1 MKWIYNF
8 GIYSYKQ
15 LVALAGIRNAKA
27 RKLTRG
33 QKGVFDYLAQ
43 KARPQGGYLWIH
55 ASSLGEFE
63 QGRPLIEAIR
73 KARPDT
79 PILLTFFSP
88 SGYEVRKNY
97 EGADLV
103 CYLPFDL
110 PGNVK
115 RFLDITRP
123 TQAIFI
129 KYEFWANYLNELKRR
144 EIPTYI
150 ISAIFRPNQ
159 IFFRFYGGYFRRIL
173 RNFTHLYI
181 QNEQSRQLLAGIG
194 ITNVS
199 VVGDTRFDRVS
210 DIRRSAKNLPLVE
223 TFAQGKKILV
233 AGSSWP
239 KDEEFLI
246 DYFNRHDD
254 IKLILAPHEIH
265 ESHLAF
271 IESRLQRPALRY
283 TRATPER
290 VASCDCLIID
300 CFGLLSSIYRYGTLA
315 YVGGGFGAG
324 IHNIAKAAVYDLPVI
339 FGPNHQRF
347 KEAHELIACGGG
359 FAITS
364 GEEFDSLADSLLYDA
379 DRLATASH
387 NAGHYIASH
396 TGATRRILQ
405 SLFGIESETKD

>member
-1 MKWIYNF
+1 MKLIYNF
-8 GIYSYKQ
+8 GIYCYKQ
-15 LVALAGIRNAKA
+15 LVALAGMRNAKA
-27 RKLTRG
+27 RKLTQG
-33 QKGVFDYLAQ
+33 QKGIFDYLSQHAD
-43 KARPQGGYLWIH
+43 PQGGYLWIH

-79 PILLTFFSP
+79 RILLTFFSP

-97 EGADLV
+97 PGADLV

-115 RFLDITRP
+115 RFLDLTRP

-144 EIPTYI
+144 NIPTYS

-159 IFFRFYGGYFRRIL
+159 VFFRFYGGYFRRIL

-210 DIRRSAKNLPLVE
+210 DIRLSAKDLPVIE
-223 TFAQGKKILV
+223 TFAQGKKVLV
-233 AGSSWP
+233 VGSSWP
-239 KDEEFLI
+239 KDEEFIL
-246 DYFNRHDD
+246 DYFNHRDD
-254 IKLILAPHEIH
+254 IKLIIAPHEIH
-265 ESHLAF
+265 ESHLLF
-271 IESRLQRPALRY
+271 IESRLKRPTLRY
-283 TRATPER
+283 TQATE
-290 VASCDCLIID
+290 ATAATCDCLIID

-324 IHNIAKAAVYDLPVI
+324 IHNIAEAAVYNLPVI
-339 FGPNHQRF
+339 FGPNHRRF

-359 FAITS
+359 FAIDS
-364 GEEFDSLADSLLYDA
+364 GEAFRSTA
-379 DRLATASH
+379 DRLLSDPDALATASY

-396 TGATRRILQ
+396 TGATRLILKD
-405 SLFGIESETKD
+405 LFGIDE

>member
-1 MKWIYNF
+1 MKLIYNF
-8 GIYSYKQ
+8 GIYCYKQ
-15 LVALAGIRNAKA
+15 LVALAGMRNAKA
-27 RKLTRG
+27 RKLTQG
-33 QKGVFDYLAQ
+33 QKGIFDYLSQHAD
-43 KARPQGGYLWIH
+43 PQGGYLWIH

-79 PILLTFFSP
+79 RILLTFFSP

-97 EGADLV
+97 PGADLV

-115 RFLDITRP
+115 RFLDLTRP

-144 EIPTYI
+144 NIPTYS

-159 IFFRFYGGYFRRIL
+159 VFFRFYGGYFRRIL
-173 RNFTHLYI
+173 RNFNHLYI

-210 DIRRSAKNLPLVE
+210 DIRLSAKELPVVE
-223 TFAQGKKILV
+223 AFAQGKKVLV
-233 AGSSWP
+233 VGSSWP
-239 KDEEFLI
+239 KDEEFIL
-246 DYFNRHDD
+246 DYFNHRDD
-254 IKLILAPHEIH
+254 IKLIIAPHEIH
-265 ESHLAF
+265 ESHLLF
-271 IESRLQRPALRY
+271 IESRLKRPTLRY
-283 TRATPER
+283 TQATE
-290 VASCDCLIID
+290 ATAATCDCLIID

-324 IHNIAKAAVYDLPVI
+324 IHNIAEAAVYNLPVI
-339 FGPNHQRF
+339 FGPNHRRF

-359 FAITS
+359 FAIDS
-364 GEEFDSLADSLLYDA
+364 GEAFRSTA
-379 DRLATASH
+379 DRLLSDPDALATASH

-396 TGATRRILQ
+396 TGATRLILKD
-405 SLFGIESETKD
+405 LFGIDE

>member
-1 MKWIYNF
+1 MKLIYNF
-8 GIYSYKQ
+8 GIYCYKQ
-15 LVALAGIRNAKA
+15 LVALAGMRNAKA
-27 RKLTRG
+27 RKLTQG
-33 QKGVFDYLAQ
+33 QKGIFDYLSQHAD
-43 KARPQGGYLWIH
+43 PQGGYLWIH

-79 PILLTFFSP
+79 RILLTFFSP

-97 EGADLV
+97 PGADLV

-115 RFLDITRP
+115 RFLDLTRP

-144 EIPTYI
+144 NIPTYS

-159 IFFRFYGGYFRRIL
+159 VFFRFYGGYFRRIL

-210 DIRRSAKNLPLVE
+210 DIRLSAKDLPVIE
-223 TFAQGKKILV
+223 AFAQGKKVLV
-233 AGSSWP
+233 VGSSWP
-239 KDEEFLI
+239 KDEEFIL
-246 DYFNRHDD
+246 DYFNHRDD
-254 IKLILAPHEIH
+254 IKLIIAPHEIH
-265 ESHLAF
+265 ESHLLF
-271 IESRLQRPALRY
+271 IESRLKRPTLRY
-283 TRATPER
+283 TQATE
-290 VASCDCLIID
+290 ATAATCDCLIID
-300 CFGLLSSIYRYGTLA
+300 CFGLLSSIYRYSTLA

-324 IHNIAKAAVYDLPVI
+324 IHNIAEAAVYNLPVI
-339 FGPNHQRF
+339 FGPNHRRF

-359 FAITS
+359 FAIDS
-364 GEEFDSLADSLLYDA
+364 GEAFRATA
-379 DRLATASH
+379 DRLLSDPDALATASH

-396 TGATRRILQ
+396 TGATRLILKD
-405 SLFGIESETKD
+405 LFGIDE

>member
-1 MKWIYNF
+1 MKLIYNF
-8 GIYSYKQ
+8 GIYCYKQ
-15 LVALAGIRNAKA
+15 LVALAGMRNAKA
-27 RKLTRG
+27 RKLTQG
-33 QKGVFDYLAQ
+33 QKGIFDYLSQHAD
-43 KARPQGGYLWIH
+43 PQGGYLWIH

-79 PILLTFFSP
+79 RILLTFFSP

-97 EGADLV
+97 PGADLV

-115 RFLDITRP
+115 RFLDLTRP

-144 EIPTYI
+144 NIPTYS

-159 IFFRFYGGYFRRIL
+159 VFFRFYGGYFRRIL

-210 DIRRSAKNLPLVE
+210 DIRLSAKDLPVIE
-223 TFAQGKKILV
+223 AFAQGKKVLV
-233 AGSSWP
+233 VGSSWP
-239 KDEEFLI
+239 KDEEFIL
-246 DYFNRHDD
+246 DYFNHRDD
-254 IKLILAPHEIH
+254 IKLIIAPHEIH
-265 ESHLAF
+265 ESHLLF
-271 IESRLQRPALRY
+271 IESRLKRPTLRY
-283 TRATPER
+283 TQATE
-290 VASCDCLIID
+290 ATAATCDCLIID

-324 IHNIAKAAVYDLPVI
+324 IHNIAEAAVYNLPVI
-339 FGPNHQRF
+339 FGPNHRRF
-347 KEAHELIACGGG
+347 KEAHELIACDGG
-359 FAITS
+359 FAIDS
-364 GEEFDSLADSLLYDA
+364 GEAFRATA
-379 DRLATASH
+379 DRLLSDPDALATASY

-396 TGATRRILQ
+396 TGATRLILKD
-405 SLFGIESETKD
+405 LFGIDE

>member
-1 MKWIYNF
+1 MKLIYNF
-8 GIYSYKQ
+8 GIYCYKQ
-15 LVALAGIRNAKA
+15 LVALAGMRNAKA
-27 RKLTRG
+27 RKLTQG
-33 QKGVFDYLAQ
+33 QKGIFDYLSQHAD
-43 KARPQGGYLWIH
+43 PQGGYLWIH

-79 PILLTFFSP
+79 RILLTFFSP

-97 EGADLV
+97 PGADLV

-115 RFLDITRP
+115 RFLDLTRP

-144 EIPTYI
+144 NIPTYS

-159 IFFRFYGGYFRRIL
+159 VFFRFYGGYFRRIL

-194 ITNVS
+194 IT
-199 VVGDTRFDRVS
+199 RFDRVS
-210 DIRRSAKNLPLVE
+210 DIRLSAKELPVVE
-223 TFAQGKKILV
+223 AFAQGKKVLV

-239 KDEEFLI
+239 KDEEFIL
-246 DYFNRHDD
+246 DYFNHRDD
-254 IKLILAPHEIH
+254 IKLIIAPHEIH
-265 ESHLAF
+265 ESHLLF
-271 IESRLQRPALRY
+271 IESLLKRPTLRY
-283 TRATPER
+283 TQATE
-290 VASCDCLIID
+290 ATAATCDCLIID

-324 IHNIAKAAVYDLPVI
+324 IHNIAEAAVYDLPVI
-339 FGPNHQRF
+339 FGPNHRRF

-359 FAITS
+359 FAIDS
-364 GEEFDSLADSLLYDA
+364 GEAFRATA
-379 DRLATASH
+379 DRLLSDPDALATASH

-396 TGATRRILQ
+396 TGATRLILKD
-405 SLFGIESETKD
+405 LFGIEE

>member
-1 MKWIYNF
+1 MKCIYNF
-8 GIYSYKQ
+8 GIYCYKQ
-15 LVALAGIRNAKA
+15 LVALAGMRNAKA
-27 RKLTRG
+27 RKLTQG
-33 QKGVFDYLAQ
+33 QKGIFDYLSR
-43 KARPQGGYLWIH
+43 KADPQGGYLWIH

-73 KARPDT
+73 KDRPET
-79 PILLTFFSP
+79 RILLTFFSP

-115 RFLDITRP
+115 RFLDLTRP
-123 TQAIFI
+123 TEAIFI
-129 KYEFWANYLNELKRR
+129 KYEFWANYLNE
-144 EIPTYI
+144 
-150 ISAIFRPNQ
+150 FRPKQ
-159 IFFRFYGGYFRRIL
+159 VFFRFYGGYFRRIL

-210 DIRRSAKNLPLVE
+210 DIRRSAKELPLIE
-223 TFAQGKKILV
+223 RFAQGKKVLI

-246 DYFNRHDD
+246 DYFNRRDD

-265 ESHLAF
+265 ESHLLF
-271 IESRLQRPALRY
+271 IESLLKRPALRY
-283 TRATPER
+283 TRATEAE
-290 VASCDCLIID
+290 V
-300 CFGLLSSIYRYGTLA
+300 RYGTLA

-324 IHNIAKAAVYDLPVI
+324 IHNIAEAAVYDLPVI

-359 FAITS
+359 FAIAS
-364 GEEFDSLADSLLYDA
+364 SEEFDTTA
-379 DRLATASH
+379 DRLLDNPEALATASH
-387 NAGHYIASH
+387 NAGDYIASH

>member
-1 MKWIYNF
+1 MAMKLIYNF
-8 GIYSYKQ
+8 GIYAYKQ
-15 LVALAGIRNAKA
+15 LVALAGMRNAKA
-27 RKLTRG
+27 RKLTQG
-33 QKGVFDYLAQ
+33 QKGIFDYLSQHAD
-43 KARPQGGYLWIH
+43 PQGGYLWIH

-79 PILLTFFSP
+79 RILLTFFSP

-97 EGADLV
+97 PGADLV

-115 RFLDITRP
+115 RFLDLTRP

-144 EIPTYI
+144 NIPTYS

-159 IFFRFYGGYFRRIL
+159 VFFRFYGGYFRRIL

-210 DIRRSAKNLPLVE
+210 DIRQSAKELPVVE
-223 TFAQGKKILV
+223 AFAQGKKVLV
-233 AGSSWP
+233 VGSSWP
-239 KDEEFLI
+239 KDEEFIL
-246 DYFNRHDD
+246 DYFNHRDD
-254 IKLILAPHEIH
+254 IKLIIAPHEIH
-265 ESHLAF
+265 ESHLLF
-271 IESRLQRPALRY
+271 IESRLKRRTLRY
-283 TRATPER
+283 TQATEAE
-290 VASCDCLIID
+290 VATCDCLIID

-324 IHNIAKAAVYDLPVI
+324 IHNIAEAAVYNLPVI
-339 FGPNHQRF
+339 FGPNHRRF

-359 FAITS
+359 FAIDS
-364 GEEFDSLADSLLYDA
+364 GQAFRTTADHLLSDPDA
-379 DRLATASH
+379 LATASH

-396 TGATRRILQ
+396 TGATRLILKN
-405 SLFGIESETKD
+405 LFGIDE

>member
-1 MKWIYNF
+1 MKLIYNF
-8 GIYSYKQ
+8 GIYCYKQ
-15 LVALAGIRNAKA
+15 LVALAGMRNAKA
-27 RKLTRG
+27 RKLTQG
-33 QKGVFDYLAQ
+33 QKGIFDYLSQHAD
-43 KARPQGGYLWIH
+43 PQGGYLWIH

-79 PILLTFFSP
+79 RILLTFFSP

-97 EGADLV
+97 PGADLV

-115 RFLDITRP
+115 RFLDLTRP

-144 EIPTYI
+144 NIPTYS

-159 IFFRFYGGYFRRIL
+159 VFFRFYGGYFRRIL

-194 ITNVS
+194 ITS
-199 VVGDTRFDRVS
+199 FDRVS
-210 DIRRSAKNLPLVE
+210 DIRLSAKELPVVE
-223 TFAQGKKILV
+223 AFAQGKKVLV

-239 KDEEFLI
+239 KDEEFIL
-246 DYFNRHDD
+246 DYFNHRDD
-254 IKLILAPHEIH
+254 IKLIIAPHEIH
-265 ESHLAF
+265 ESHLLF
-271 IESRLQRPALRY
+271 IESLLKRPTLRY
-283 TRATPER
+283 TQATE
-290 VASCDCLIID
+290 ATAATCDCLIID

-324 IHNIAKAAVYDLPVI
+324 IHNIAEAAVYDLPVI
-339 FGPNHQRF
+339 FGPNHRRF

-359 FAITS
+359 FAIDS
-364 GEEFDSLADSLLYDA
+364 GEAFRATA
-379 DRLATASH
+379 DRLLSDPDALATASH

-396 TGATRRILQ
+396 TGATRLILKD
-405 SLFGIESETKD
+405 LFGIEE

>member
-1 MKWIYNF
+1 MKLIYNF
-8 GIYSYKQ
+8 GIYCYKQ
-15 LVALAGIRNAKA
+15 LVALAGMRNAKA
-27 RKLTRG
+27 RKLTQG
-33 QKGVFDYLAQ
+33 QKGIFDYLSQHAD
-43 KARPQGGYLWIH
+43 PQDGYLWIH

-79 PILLTFFSP
+79 RILLTFFSP

-97 EGADLV
+97 PGADLV

-115 RFLDITRP
+115 RFLDLTRP

-144 EIPTYI
+144 NIPTYS

-159 IFFRFYGGYFRRIL
+159 VFFRFYGGYFRRIL

-210 DIRRSAKNLPLVE
+210 DIRLSAKDLPVIE
-223 TFAQGKKILV
+223 AFAQGKKVLV
-233 AGSSWP
+233 VGSSWP
-239 KDEEFLI
+239 KDEEFIL
-246 DYFNRHDD
+246 DYFNHRDD
-254 IKLILAPHEIH
+254 IKLIIAPHEIH
-265 ESHLAF
+265 ESHLLF
-271 IESRLQRPALRY
+271 IESRLKRPTLRY
-283 TRATPER
+283 TQATE
-290 VASCDCLIID
+290 ATAATCDCLIID

-324 IHNIAKAAVYDLPVI
+324 IHNIAEAAVYNLPVI
-339 FGPNHQRF
+339 FGPNHRRF

-359 FAITS
+359 FAIDS
-364 GEEFDSLADSLLYDA
+364 GEAFRSTA
-379 DRLATASH
+379 DRLLSDPDALATASH

-396 TGATRRILQ
+396 TGATRLILKD
-405 SLFGIESETKD
+405 LFGIDE

>member
-1 MKWIYNF
+1 MKLIYNF
-8 GIYSYKQ
+8 GIYCYKQ
-15 LVALAGIRNAKA
+15 LVALAGVRNAKA
-27 RKLTRG
+27 RKLTQG
-33 QKGVFDYLAQ
+33 QKGIFDYLSQ
-43 KARPQGGYLWIH
+43 HTDPQGGYLWIH

-79 PILLTFFSP
+79 RILLTFFSP

-97 EGADLV
+97 PGADLV

-115 RFLDITRP
+115 RFLDLTRP

-144 EIPTYI
+144 NIPTYS

-159 IFFRFYGGYFRRIL
+159 VFFRFYGGYFRRIL

-181 QNEQSRQLLAGIG
+181 QNEQSRQLLTGIG

-210 DIRRSAKNLPLVE
+210 DIRQSAKELPVIE
-223 TFAQGKKILV
+223 AFAQGKKVLV
-233 AGSSWP
+233 VGSSWP
-239 KDEEFLI
+239 KDEEFIL
-246 DYFNRHDD
+246 DYFNHRDD
-254 IKLILAPHEIH
+254 IKLIIAPHEIH
-265 ESHLAF
+265 ESHLLF
-271 IESRLQRPALRY
+271 IESRLKRPTLRY
-283 TRATPER
+283 TQATEATA
-290 VASCDCLIID
+290 ASCDCLIID

-324 IHNIAKAAVYDLPVI
+324 IHNIAEAAVYNLPVI
-339 FGPNHQRF
+339 FGPNHRRF

-359 FAITS
+359 FAIDS
-364 GEEFDSLADSLLYDA
+364 GEAFRSTA
-379 DRLATASH
+379 DRLLSDPDALATASH

-396 TGATRRILQ
+396 TGATRLILKD
-405 SLFGIESETKD
+405 LFGIDE